1 MATMKRR
8 CGKAGRLL
16 ALTALLLTM
25 LPTASLA
32 AEGTS
37 PQYTYDYWEQ
47 AVPTSPAYL
56 AGGVYFGAD
65 IGVDAL
71 NKPSDLFVAGDGNVY
86 VLDAGNSRIVVLHP
100 DMTLD
105 RVVTPTRE
113 DGSPLVFQEAEG
125 LFVASDGRIMVAD
138 KKGMMVYICD
148 AQGRLIRSI
157 GTPTS
162 NVVQEGFEFLPTKVL
177 EDSAGVLYVLSSGC
191 YNGALQFDTDG
202 SFMGFY
208 GSEKVTLTAK
218 VLMNY
223 FWKNVLTETQAGN
236 LARTLPVEFVSFCID
251 QKDFIYTIRRGND
264 VKSGQVRKLN
274 AKGANVIP
282 DEVFGDRV
290 DDPMLT
296 DIVVDDEGFIS
307 ILDASSGRVF
317 QYDQES
323 NLLFAFG
330 GKGNQA
336 GCFASAAALESI
348 GDRLLVLDRERG
360 SITVFDPT
368 AFARNIRKGSLLY
381 SDGRYQEAMEPW
393 KEVLASDYH
402 YELANLGLGKAYE
415 GLGDYRQAMTYFK
428 LGNDRELYS
437 GAFREY
443 RSDLLRNY
451 FALFMVLVVAAI
463 VVPVVLISRK
473 KKGEVYA
480 GGRPKR
486 KYPLYC
492 MFHPLN
498 GYTDLKDEKSG
509 SFWLSNGVLLAFL
522 VVSVLIRQV
531 TGFTFN
537 ENRTD
542 QFNLMVTICS
552 TIGIFIAFIL
562 CNWAITTIMDG
573 KGRFLEIW
581 TFCAYALMPYILGM
595 TVVVILSNVLT
606 GDEGAFYEMA
616 RWLVLIWTGFSMFI
630 AIKEVHQFSV
640 RKTVATL
647 LLTFMGMVIVVIIVA
662 ILYSVFGQFV
672 GFLATLGTEI
682 TLR

>member
-25 LPTASLA
+25 LPIASL

-105 RVVTPTRE
+105 RVVTPVGE
-113 DGSPLVFQEAEG
+113 DGSPLAFQEAEG

-138 KKGMMVYICD
+138 KKGMMVYIFD
-148 AQGRLIRSI
+148 AEGHLIRSI

-162 NVVQEGFEFLPTKVL
+162 SVVQEGFEFLPTKVL

-191 YNGALQFDTDG
+191 YNGALQFDADG

-223 FWKNVLTETQAGN
+223 FWKNILTEKQAGN

-282 DEVFGDRV
+282 DEVFGDRIN
-290 DDPMLT
+290 DPMLT

-336 GCFASAAALESI
+336 GCFASAVALEST
-348 GDRLLVLDRERG
+348 GDRLLVLDEERG

-381 SDGRYQEAMEPW
+381 GDGRYQEAMDPW
-393 KEVLASDYH
+393 KQVLASDYN

-415 GLGDYRQAMTYFK
+415 GLGDYQQAMAYYK
-428 LGNDRELYS
+428 LGNDRDLYS

-443 RSDLLRNY
+443 RSQLLRNY
-451 FALFMVLVVAAI
+451 FALFMVLLVAAI

-581 TFCAYALMPYILGM
+581 TFCAYALVPYILGM
-595 TVVVILSNVLT
+595 AVVVILSNILT
-606 GDEGAFYEMA
+606 GDEGAFYQMA
-616 RWLVLIWTGFSMFI
+616 RWVVLIWTGFSMFI

-647 LLTFMGMVIVVIIVA
+647 LLTFLGMVIVVIIVA
-662 ILYSVFGQFV
+662 ILYSVFGQFI